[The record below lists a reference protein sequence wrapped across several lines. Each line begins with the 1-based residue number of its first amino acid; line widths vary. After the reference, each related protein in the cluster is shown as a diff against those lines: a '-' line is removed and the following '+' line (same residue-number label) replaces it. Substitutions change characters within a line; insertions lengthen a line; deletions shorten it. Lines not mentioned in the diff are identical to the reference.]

1 MSNNKSDQG
10 KVELWHKLLHDA
22 AHLFSIGEIEEG
34 QQLINTID
42 QQMHSFIEETT
53 LPSQPVKEDNKV
65 GEIEQPAVFFGRM
78 VDETKNILREL
89 KLLRVLKHYGFE
101 SVEDAI
107 SKVDNLPPVKEDKE
121 SVLTFE
127 IEVAETYYPVKC
139 DVCGWMGSSEKL
151 EGGHALADTGDYGD
165 CYCPVCGNTEPEET
179 EQIQPITAWKDAVE
193 KMSGLLKKA
202 LQINEDNHW
211 KISGIQIDYE
221 EKLKQLSTHTVLT
234 EEQLEEE
241 IEQLFENHTDGA
253 VGLTESIKKGVKDFV
268 ITKMS
273 FPNHLAAEQLQEEAD
288 RLYPDLEDT
297 NTFPVHVRAVQRNAH
312 IAARKMSFLN
322 HVTAEHIWEAAE
334 KRIEN
339 DNDCSCGKCDYCTE
353 VKPNEEIPPDKQT
366 VLLSLNLKK

>member
-139 DVCGWMGSSEKL
+139 DVL
-151 EGGHALADTGDYGD
+151 
-165 CYCPVCGNTEPEET
+165 
-179 EQIQPITAWKDAVE
+179 
-193 KMSGLLKKA
+193 
-202 LQINEDNHW
+202 
-211 KISGIQIDYE
+211 
-221 EKLKQLSTHTVLT
+221 
-234 EEQLEEE
+234 
-241 IEQLFENHTDGA
+241 
-253 VGLTESIKKGVKDFV
+253 
-268 ITKMS
+268 
-273 FPNHLAAEQLQEEAD
+273 
-288 RLYPDLEDT
+288 
-297 NTFPVHVRAVQRNAH
+297 
-312 IAARKMSFLN
+312 RK
-322 HVTAEHIWEAAE
+322 
-334 KRIEN
+334 
-339 DNDCSCGKCDYCTE
+339 
-353 VKPNEEIPPDKQT
+353 
-366 VLLSLNLKK
+366 